1 MAEYTIERLGHR
13 GDGIAAGP
21 IFAPLTLPGEVI
33 TGDLSGDRIDAPKII
48 TPSTDRV
55 APPCKHFK
63 RCGGCALQ
71 HATDEFVADWKVN
84 VVKEAL
90 KAHDLPAPIRRLHT
104 SPPNTRRRATFTGRR
119 TKSGALVG
127 FHARGSDVLIDVPG
141 CQLVLPQILAAMP
154 TLEALT
160 ILGASRKV
168 SIALTITWSSAG
180 PDIAVTDAKDLDRD
194 TMTKALD
201 TANSHE
207 IARLTWN
214 DETIATRAQP
224 SQHFDGI
231 TVVPPPGAFLQA
243 TVPGEN
249 ALRASVTD
257 AVGGAKHIVDLF
269 AGSGTFA
276 LPLARNAAVHAVES
290 DPNML
295 QSLDHAWR
303 HASDMHQVTTEIR
316 DLFRRPLV
324 PLDLRKIDAVVIDPP
339 RAGAEAQV
347 NELAQSDIPIIAMVS
362 CNPITFAKDAK
373 TLINSGFSL
382 TWVDVVDQFRWS
394 PHIEL
399 AAQFTK

>member
-1 MAEYTIERLGHR
+1 
-13 GDGIAAGP
+13 
-21 IFAPLTLPGEVI
+21 
-33 TGDLSGDRIDAPKII
+33 
-48 TPSTDRV
+48 
-55 APPCKHFK
+55 
-63 RCGGCALQ
+63 
-71 HATDEFVADWKVN
+71 
-84 VVKEAL
+84 
-90 KAHDLPAPIRRLHT
+90 
-104 SPPNTRRRATFTGRR
+104 
-119 TKSGALVG
+119 
-127 FHARGSDVLIDVPG
+127 
-141 CQLVLPQILAAMP
+141 
-154 TLEALT
+154 
-160 ILGASRKV
+160 
-168 SIALTITWSSAG
+168 
-180 PDIAVTDAKDLDRD
+180 
-194 TMTKALD
+194 MTKALD
-201 TANSHE
+201 IANSHE